1 VRLERCGAH
10 AHRHATLYRGS
21 FVPASTA
28 PTPLPHRQVLLAF
41 SAMMLATLLAALDQ
55 TVVATALPQIVTDL
69 HGFDELSW
77 VVSAFL
83 VAATVT
89 VPLYGKLSD
98 LYGRR
103 RMFVVSISIFLVG
116 SALCGAAQSMGQLIA
131 FRALQGVGAGGLL
144 PLAQAAIADLFS
156 PRERGRYQGYI
167 GSMWATAAV
176 AGPLLGGS
184 LTDAA
189 SWRWIFLINLPLGA
203 IALFVVLR
211 TMRAPAEVRSHR
223 IDYAGAVVLSVAITC
238 LLLAC
243 TWGGTTYPWGSAPV
257 LATGLGGLALAA
269 VFVAIERRVEEPLL
283 PLSLFRERVFSVS
296 TAGGFVVGAIIF
308 AVSIYVPVF
317 SQGVQRVS
325 ATSSGVILIPF
336 SLGWVTAATVTG
348 QLISRTGRYRP
359 FPIAGSLFI
368 CTGLTLLALLDR
380 GWSPGS
386 VAAILVVIGLGMGM
400 TFQPYVIATQ
410 NAVEVSTL
418 GIATATIQF
427 FRSMGG
433 SLAVAALGTLL
444 ANRLAGDLQARLG
457 TGAARVD
464 TDRLLGGG
472 ASVPA
477 GPSGGVQAALAD
489 ALHVV
494 FVASVPLGLIAL
506 ALALVLPERPLRTWS
521 GRDAAAR
528 NAPPA
533 DERRAA

>member
-1 VRLERCGAH
+1 M
-10 AHRHATLYRGS
+10 AT
-21 FVPASTA
+21 AA
-28 PTPLPHRQVLLAF
+28 PLTHRQVLLAF

-69 HGFDELSW
+69 HGFSELSW

-144 PLAQAAIADLFS
+144 PLSQAAIADLFS

-167 GSMWATAAV
+167 ASMWATAAV
-176 AGPLLGGS
+176 AGPLLGGTF
-184 LTDAA
+184 TDAV
-189 SWRWIFLINLPLGA
+189 SWRWIFFVNLPLGA
-203 IALFVVLR
+203 IALLVVLR
-211 TMRAPAEVRSHR
+211 TMRPQSNVREHT
-223 IDYAGAVVLSVAITC
+223 IDFAGAAVLSVAITG

-243 TWGGTTYPWGSAPV
+243 TWGGTTYPWASPEV
-257 LATGLGGLALAA
+257 LATGIGGLVLVA
-269 VFVAIERRVEEPLL
+269 VFIAIERRAEEPLL
-283 PLSLFRERVFSVS
+283 PLRLFRNRVFSVS
-296 TAGGFVVGAIIF
+296 TGGGFVIGAIIF

-317 SQGVQRVS
+317 SQGVQNIS
-325 ATSSGVILIPF
+325 ATSSGVVLVPF
-336 SLGWVTAATVTG
+336 SLGWVAAATITG

-359 FPIAGSLFI
+359 FPIVGSLFI
-368 CTGLTLLALLDR
+368 LSGLALLALI
-380 GWSPGS
+380 GEGTAPAAVG
-386 VAAILVVIGLGMGM
+386 AILAITGVGMGM
-400 TFQPYVIATQ
+400 TFQPYIIATQ
-410 NAVEVSTL
+410 NAVEVSNL
-418 GIATATIQF
+418 GIATATVQF

-444 ANRLAGDLQARLG
+444 ANRLAGELQAQLG
-457 TGAARVD
+457 AAAAARVD
-464 TDRLLGGG
+464 TDRLLSG
-472 ASVPA
+472 ASGLSA
-477 GPSGGVQAALAD
+477 GVQAALSD

-506 ALALVLPERPLRTWS
+506 GLALALPELPLRTWPD
-521 GRDAAAR
+521 RDTAA
-528 NAPPA
+528 PA
-533 DERRAA
+533 GEQEAEAVTLSRS

>member
-1 VRLERCGAH
+1 
-10 AHRHATLYRGS
+10 
-21 FVPASTA
+21 
-28 PTPLPHRQVLLAF
+28 
-41 SAMMLATLLAALDQ
+41 MMLATLLAALDQ

-69 HGFDELSW
+69 HGFSDLSW

-103 RMFVVSISIFLVG
+103 RMFVVSISIFLLG

-189 SWRWIFLINLPLGA
+189 SWRWIFFINLPLGA
-203 IALFVVLR
+203 IALVVVLR
-211 TMRAPAEVRSHR
+211 TMRAPAEVRPHR
-223 IDYAGAVVLSVAITC
+223 IDAAGAVVLSIAITC

-243 TWGGTTYPWGSAPV
+243 TWGGTTYPWGSPEV

-269 VFVAIERRVEEPLL
+269 VFVAIERRVAEPLL
-283 PLSLFRERVFSVS
+283 PLALFRERVFSVS

-317 SQGVQRVS
+317 SQGVQEIS
-325 ATSSGVILIPF
+325 ATSSGVVLIPF
-336 SLGWVTAATVTG
+336 SLGWVAAATVTG
-348 QLISRTGRYRP
+348 QLISRTGRYRL
-359 FPIAGSLFI
+359 FPIVGSVFI
-368 CTGLTLLALLDR
+368 LGGLSLLALL
-380 GWSPGS
+380 GEGS
-386 VAAILVVIGLGMGM
+386 APVAVGGILVVTGIGMGM
-400 TFQPYVIATQ
+400 TFQPYIIATQ
-410 NAVEVSTL
+410 NAVEVSNL

-444 ANRLAGDLQARLG
+444 ANRLATELQARLG
-457 TGAARVD
+457 AAGAARVD

-472 ASVPA
+472 AGVPD
-477 GPSGGVQAALAD
+477 GLSSGVQSALAD
-489 ALHVV
+489 ALHDV
-494 FVASVPLGLIAL
+494 FLASVPLGLV
-506 ALALVLPERPLRTWS
+506 ALVLAVALPERPLRTWP
-521 GRDAAAR
+521 GRDAAA
-528 NAPPA
+528 AESA
-533 DERRAA
+533 AEERVAA